1 MTRSQHM
8 NWLTNYVLPKIRV
21 FRRKDVPDN
30 LWHKC
35 PSCEQML
42 FHREL
47 AENLEVCRNCG
58 HHFRIG
64 SQARFK
70 MLFDGGGFH
79 LVETPKVAPDPLRFR
94 DCKRYTER
102 LRENQAA
109 LGPGPGTGNDALAV
123 AEGRIGGVAAVVAA
137 FDFAFMGG
145 SMGIAV
151 GEAFV
156 TAARRAVERDAALIV
171 VPASGGARMQEGILS
186 LMQMPRTI
194 LAADMVKE
202 AGLPYIVVLTDPT
215 TGGVSASFAMLGDII
230 LAEPGA
236 IIGFAGARVIQETIR
251 ETLPDRFQRA
261 EYLLEHG
268 MVDQVVPRAELAA
281 TLGRMLRLLREPY
294 RVEARNTAS
303 AETTLPIAAEGD
315 GE

>member
-1 MTRSQHM
+1 M
-8 NWLTNYVLPKIRV
+8 NWLTNYVLPKIRA
-21 FRRKDVPDN
+21 FRHKDVPDN
-30 LWHKC
+30 LWRKC

-70 MLFDGGGFH
+70 LLFDDGTFTP
-79 LVETPKVAPDPLRFR
+79 VETPKVAPDPLRFR
-94 DCKRYTER
+94 DRKRYTER
-102 LRENQAA
+102 LREAQAV
-109 LGPGPGTGNDALAV
+109 LGAGSGTGHDALAV
-123 AEGRIGGVAAVVAA
+123 AEGRIGGVPAVVAS

-145 SMGIAV
+145 SMGVAV

-156 TAARRAVERDAALIV
+156 AAARRAVARKAALIA

-251 ETLPDRFQRA
+251 ETLPERFQRA

-281 TLGRMLRLLREPY
+281 TLGRVLRLLAEKQRK
-294 RVEARNTAS
+294 EAAPDTAPAAMS
-303 AETTLPIAAEGD
+303 LPLAAEGN